1 MQLDND
7 FFLRARARILA
18 LAVDSACQGQT
29 LGVEKLSASLDLI
42 SVQHNN
48 SRHLQCG
55 LRALIHERMTCF
67 S

>member
-7 FFLRARARILA
+7 SFLRARARILA

-48 SRHLQCG
+48 S
-55 LRALIHERMTCF
+55 
-67 S
+67 